1 MAALR
6 VLYNR
11 RITPSYYKLGLSMG
25 TPGRALDLKSLVP
38 GQFVMLKVSDG
49 TDPLLRRPFSVY
61 NLIGPERERVR
72 GGMELLYKVAGRGT
86 EIMSGW
92 EEGRMVDVLGPLG
105 NGFPRPRGK
114 LLMVAGGIGI
124 ASFYLL
130 AKKHPASELVFGAR
144 SRADAA
150 LAKDFRGLVKKLKV
164 TTEDGSVG
172 EKGLVSKLVGKVLK
186 PGTVV
191 YACGPEA
198 MLRAVS
204 EIARKKGVKCL
215 VSMERAMA
223 CGMGACL
230 GCAVKMKN
238 GVYKMA
244 CSDGPVFKAEDI
256 QW

>member
-1 MAALR
+1 M
-6 VLYNR
+6 
-11 RITPSYYKLGLSMG
+11 
-25 TPGRALDLKSLVP
+25 PGHSLDLKSLMP
-38 GQFVMLKVSDG
+38 GQFVMVKVSDG

-61 NLIGPERERVR
+61 NLIGPER
-72 GGMELLYKVAGRGT
+72 GKTSGLELLYKVVGKGT

-92 EEGRMVDVLGPLG
+92 EEGHTVEVLGPLG
-105 NGFPRPRGK
+105 NGFPRPQGK

-130 AKKHPASELVFGAR
+130 AKRYANSELVFGAR
-144 SRADAA
+144 ARADAA
-150 LAKDFRGLVKKLKV
+150 LARDFRGLVKNVKV
-164 TTEDGSVG
+164 STEDGSVG
-172 EKGLVSKLVGKVLK
+172 EKGLASKLVSRELK

-198 MLRAVS
+198 
-204 EIARKKGVKCL
+204 GVKCL

-238 GVYKMA
+238 GGYRMA
-244 CSDGPVFKAEDI
+244 CSDGPIFETEAI

>member
-1 MAALR
+1 MAALK
-6 VLYNR
+6 VIYNR
-11 RITPSYYKLGLSMG
+11 RITPAYYKLGLSLGM
-25 TPGRALDLKSLVP
+25 PGRSLDLKSFVP
-38 GQFVMLKVSDG
+38 GQFVMVKVSDG

-61 NLIGPERERVR
+61 NLTGPERGRVR
-72 GGMELLYKVAGRGT
+72 GIEILYKVAGKGT

-92 EEGRMVDVLGPLG
+92 EEGHMVDVLGPLG
-105 NGFPRPRGK
+105 NGFPRPQGK

-130 AKKHPASELVFGAR
+130 AKRYANSELVFGAR

-150 LAKDFRGLVKKLKV
+150 LASDFKGFVKKLKV

-172 EKGLVSKLVGKVLK
+172 EKGLASKLVSREIKT
-186 PGTVV
+186 GTVV

-198 MLRAVS
+198 MLRVVS
-204 EIARKKGVKCL
+204 KIARKKGVKCL

-238 GVYKMA
+238 GGYKMA
-244 CSDGPVFKAEDI
+244 CSDGPVFDSKEI
-256 QW
+256 EW